1 MGLYFELLVCFYN
14 LFENLNINYHF
25 MNYVNDNKLGF

>member
-14 LFENLNINYHF
+14 LFENININNHL
-25 MNYVNDNKLGF
+25 MKYVNNDKLGF